1 MQVPTEAKG
10 IGSAGAGVA
19 DGCKMPNLVVGADL
33 WFSER
38 AIMHLKSRSI
48 DGRAGYSKIPRPRK
62 AGTGEQ
68 TSR

>member
-10 IGSAGAGVA
+10 MGSARAGVA
-19 DGCKMPNLVVGADL
+19 GGCKISNLGVGADL

-38 AIMHLKSRSI
+38 AIMHLKSVSI
-48 DGRAGYSKIPRPRK
+48 DERAGYIKIPRPRK